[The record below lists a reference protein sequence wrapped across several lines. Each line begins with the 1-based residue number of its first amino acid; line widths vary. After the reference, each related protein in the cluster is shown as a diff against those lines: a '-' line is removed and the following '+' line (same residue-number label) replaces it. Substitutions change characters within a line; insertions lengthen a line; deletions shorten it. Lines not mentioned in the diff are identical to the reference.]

1 MTGAP
6 GQFTEDKC
14 RRYIEATGG
23 RETPV
28 LVQRAI
34 DMVAASPEDA
44 RALELGCGAGDD
56 AVAML
61 KRGFTVTVVDEMA
74 TAIEA
79 VATLAEQNGVADR
92 LTTHRATFA
101 DFAIE
106 PDFFDLINARASIQ
120 FSRPV
125 DFPEIWRQIRLALRA
140 GGVFTGHLLGP
151 RDSFMH
157 DHEKSPNQ
165 ITCHRPEE
173 INAMLEGMTVH
184 FLREIEGDGLT
195 ALGNPRH
202 RHIHQILAQRL

>member
-1 MTGAP
+1 M
-6 GQFTEDKC
+6 
-14 RRYIEATGG
+14 
-23 RETPV
+23 RERWN
-28 LVQRAI
+28 L
-34 DMVAASPEDA
+34 
-44 RALELGCGAGDD
+44 
-56 AVAML
+56 
-61 KRGFTVTVVDEMA
+61 TVVDEMA

-151 RDSFMH
+151 RDSFMQ

-173 INAMLEGMTVH
+173 IAALLEGLTVH
-184 FLREIEGDGLT
+184 HLEESESDGLT

-202 RHIHQILAQRL
+202 RHIYQILAQRP